1 MRLLQ
6 SDSHCLTGRS
16 PRIGPKLGLI
26 HSGTVPC
33 SPQLHPHEWV
43 LLFRTSADALIDG
56 LALKIG
62 HDPINWA

>member
-1 MRLLQ
+1 
-6 SDSHCLTGRS
+6 
-16 PRIGPKLGLI
+16 
-26 HSGTVPC
+26 
-33 SPQLHPHEWV
+33 V